1 MRWIKGLVPTVIIL
15 LGALVLGCIC
25 YVSIW
30 GAPSFVVQR
39 VEQALMEKGIPVHIE
54 TLKIS
59 LWPRAV
65 VTLKNVELLD
75 PGVPPEARRPVA
87 LLLVVRRHGNAHQLM
102 NAATQG
108 LDHACGN
115 HFCTVGRHKAS

>member
-75 PGVPPEARRPVA
+75 PGVPPERAAPWPCCMRRTWP
-87 LLLVVRRHGNAHQLM
+87 
-102 NAATQG
+102 
-108 LDHACGN
+108 
-115 HFCTVGRHKAS
+115 

>member
-1 MRWIKGLVPTVIIL
+1 MRWIKGLIPTVIML

-30 GAPSFVVQR
+30 GAPSLSCSVGTGSDGKR
-39 VEQALMEKGIPVHIE
+39 HSRPHE

-75 PGVPPEARRPVA
+75 PGVPPRRAAPWPCCM
-87 LLLVVRRHGNAHQLM
+87 RR
-102 NAATQG
+102 TWP
-108 LDHACGN
+108 
-115 HFCTVGRHKAS
+115 

>member
-87 LLLVVRRHGNAHQLM
+87 LLHEADVALNWPSGASRMSAPMSFRRWICVL
-102 NAATQG
+102 
-108 LDHACGN
+108 
-115 HFCTVGRHKAS
+115 TVCSFSFR